1 VSRKFLET
9 SVGFTEAEAARLTQ
23 ACALRGLNRT
33 QLIRNAV
40 NDYIDRGN
48 NAAAPENPKRVA
60 MLREFTQVALDVL
73 IREQAPERREEIL
86 ATVQD
91 RMEKYHA
98 QG

>member
-1 VSRKFLET
+1 MNKRNPRTTVSFDDASIGKIDALCERKKT
-9 SVGFTEAEAARLTQ
+9 TRSAV
-23 ACALRGLNRT
+23 
-33 QLIRNAV
+33 IRKAV
-40 NDYIDRGN
+40 DAYLDRQSTP
-48 NAAAPENPKRVA
+48 PENSKRAA

-91 RMEKYHA
+91 RMERYHA

>member
-1 VSRKFLET
+1 MFNQNNRAQVRFDDASIAKIDALCAIRQT
-9 SVGFTEAEAARLTQ
+9 TRSSIIREAVTAYL
-23 ACALRGLNRT
+23 
-33 QLIRNAV
+33 
-40 NDYIDRGN
+40 DRH
-48 NAAAPENPKRVA
+48 ASIPENPKRIA

-91 RMEKYHA
+91 RMERYHA